1 MLRGHHAII
10 PRSLHVA
17 LTLTGLR
24 TRGAIDRLTIGRLLF
39 HLSSTFLIFTRP
51 SIPRALFLPLFDP
64 SFLLSFIL
72 FIMVFFSSSSS
83 SSFGRG
89 QRAGWGKGEGGGE
102 VLEVELKGGVFESI
116 CRRHR
121 CFMKKMCRGGWREL
135 RTNFIVNQRVKTAG
149 LLLCAHTHTHIYL
162 FFRFFPSFYAFF
174 FYLCVPSRFVFCCC

>member
-72 FIMVFFSSSSS
+72 FIMVFF
-83 SSFGRG
+83 FFFFIFFFW
-89 QRAGWGKGEGGGE
+89 AGAEGGVG
-102 VLEVELKGGVFESI
+102 
-116 CRRHR
+116 
-121 CFMKKMCRGGWREL
+121 
-135 RTNFIVNQRVKTAG
+135 
-149 LLLCAHTHTHIYL
+149 
-162 FFRFFPSFYAFF
+162 
-174 FYLCVPSRFVFCCC
+174 